1 MQIVTWTLF
10 IFQQFYFL
18 VYLGTE
24 SSLHEAKA
32 AMITLSAIHLGL
44 TIAVIKFAI
53 DVTKCDTSHMSEEEE
68 ETMEK
73 LGKIG
78 QV

>member
-1 MQIVTWTLF
+1 
-10 IFQQFYFL
+10 
-18 VYLGTE
+18 
-24 SSLHEAKA
+24 
-32 AMITLSAIHLGL
+32 MITLSAIHLGL